1 MALTP
6 AEKKEIITKFG
17 ASASDTGSPE
27 AQVALLSK
35 RIEQVTEHLQTNQHD
50 HHNRRG
56 LLLLVGRRR
65 RILQYLAKTDIARY
79 RAIIDK
85 LGIRRKFAEQINKY
99 PAQHQKI
106 GPRWWLTD
114 LYKNAVGFDRR
125 SILC

>member
-6 AEKKEIITKFG
+6 EVKKEIISKYG
-17 ASASDTGSPE
+17 SSATDTGSPE

-35 RIEQVTEHLQTNQHD
+35 RIDEITQHLQTNKKD

-85 LGIRRKFAEQINKY
+85 LGIRR
-99 PAQHQKI
+99 
-106 GPRWWLTD
+106 
-114 LYKNAVGFDRR
+114 
-125 SILC
+125 

>member
-1 MALTP
+1 MALTA
-6 AEKKEIITKFG
+6 AEKKELISKFG

-85 LGIRRKFAEQINKY
+85 LGIRR
-99 PAQHQKI
+99 
-106 GPRWWLTD
+106 
-114 LYKNAVGFDRR
+114 
-125 SILC
+125 

>member
-6 AEKKEIITKFG
+6 AEKKEIINKFG

-79 RAIIDK
+79 RGIVDK
-85 LGIRRKFAEQINKY
+85 LGNRR
-99 PAQHQKI
+99 
-106 GPRWWLTD
+106 
-114 LYKNAVGFDRR
+114 
-125 SILC
+125 